1 MSTTDTRII
10 KWLKENLSEEYESTE
25 KNVLK
30 VLERVQENAPK
41 SKIENL
47 IYWLLINYYT
57 YEVVQSI
64 CEEIEKNSK

>member
-10 KWLKENLSEEYESTE
+10 KWLKENLSEEYESTK
-25 KNVLK
+25 KNALK
-30 VLERVQENAPK
+30 VLERVQENASK
-41 SKIENL
+41 SKMENL

>member
-10 KWLKENLSEEYESTE
+10 KWLKENSSEEYESTK

-30 VLERVQENAPK
+30 VLEKVHENAPE
-41 SKIENL
+41 SKMENL
-47 IYWLLINYYT
+47 IYWILINYYT

>member
-41 SKIENL
+41 SKMENL

>member
-41 SKIENL
+41 SKMENL
-47 IYWLLINYYT
+47 IYWILINYYT